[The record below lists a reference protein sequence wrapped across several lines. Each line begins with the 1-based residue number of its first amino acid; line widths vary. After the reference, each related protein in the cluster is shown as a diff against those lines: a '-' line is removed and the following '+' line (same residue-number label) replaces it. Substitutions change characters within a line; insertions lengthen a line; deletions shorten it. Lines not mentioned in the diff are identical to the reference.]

1 MGVGAYF
8 VLFAL
13 RGLGVDPQQAK
24 YSMPPSHIFHA
35 EWTLS
40 PADEA
45 EFAAGEVPVLSD
57 PCAVWEECVRLRPR
71 LQFEGLRQCNARST
85 QRAVAGEDSLVHA
98 WHVVIFVQVRG
109 EQ

>member
-1 MGVGAYF
+1 VSVSLAGGYTPHGVGAYF

-45 EFAAGEVPVLSD
+45 EFVAGEVPVLSD
-57 PCAVWEECVRLRPR
+57 PRAVWEECVRLRPQ
-71 LQFEGLRQCNARST
+71 LQFEGLPPM
-85 QRAVAGEDSLVHA
+85 QR
-98 WHVVIFVQVRG
+98 
-109 EQ
+109 